1 MGVEVLGRT
10 AKKCLIRICFY
21 SVWVTLRIPIR
32 RTPMI
37 RGCWMFR
44 IRSFYSCLLCF
55 ILVLYKC
62 YLSGKGT
69 NGMLVK
75 NFEFIP
81 ERYQCRRGSRILF
94 TPERKIWLK
103 NDSFF
108 HVSSR
113 ATKNE
118 TLNAEN
124 VGARPKSETY
134 TLSERTGIPVCFVW
148 ESYPRDW
155 FFF

>member
-1 MGVEVLGRT
+1 
-10 AKKCLIRICFY
+10 
-21 SVWVTLRIPIR
+21 
-32 RTPMI
+32 
-37 RGCWMFR
+37 MFR

-69 NGMLVK
+69 NGMLVE

-81 ERYQCRRGSRILF
+81 ERYQCRRGSRSLF

-134 TLSERTGIPVCFVW
+134 TPKREDG
-148 ESYPRDW
+148 YPRLFRMGVLPPGLVFLLRQS
-155 FFF
+155 FFWKKRGE